1 MSTKIYTPKFRVSFP
16 NVFEPRAMGEDPNGK
31 KKYSLTMLFNVA
43 EIKKDPA
50 QLKLWNDM
58 KTALA
63 TAAREE
69 WGDKI
74 PKNLKSPFRDGKEKE
89 QYDGYGEGIIFASAS
104 SMSRPGLVDRNNG
117 RIISAEDFYAGCF
130 ARATVNPYAWTY
142 MGKSGISLGLQNLQK
157 LDDGEPFGGKSKPE
171 DDFDAQEAPAADAA
185 SGNDAA
191 LFGNDDLM
199 S

>member
-1 MSTKIYTPKFRVSFP
+1 MSNKIYTPKFRVSFP

-58 KTALA
+58 KVALQ

-74 PKNLKSPFRDGKEKE
+74 PQGLKSPFRDGKEKE
-89 QYDGYGEGIIFASAS
+89 QYDGYGEGIIFASAT
-104 SMSRPGLVDRNNG
+104 SMSRPGLVDRNNA
-117 RIISAEDFYAGCF
+117 RIISADDFYAGCY
-130 ARATVNPYAWTY
+130 ARATVNAFAWKF
-142 MGKSGISLGLQNLQK
+142 MGKHGLSFGLQNIQK

-171 DDFDAQEAPAADAA
+171 DDFDALEGAPEAA
-185 SGNDAA
+185 GNDAA
-191 LFGNDDLM
+191 LFGDDLM